1 MTDYEKLK
9 QLIDETDRLI
19 ASQATEGDSTFKAWH
34 MQVSRF
40 LANNF
45 GKKSIEYEN
54 FQKTR
59 FHPGIF
65 STTTPRITFVENCAN
80 GLRATKAVLTS
91 YLDDFSDENAPAEN
105 SQGTIAKTNLSKVF
119 IVHGHDGELKEA
131 VARLIEKQELEPI
144 ILSEK
149 TNEGKTIIEK
159 IEQHS
164 DVGAAICL
172 FTPDDEG
179 KEKSEEQL
187 KGRARQNVVFEA
199 GYFMGKLGRERII
212 IISEDGV
219 ELPSDMSG
227 IVYTSKH
234 DWKVDILK
242 ELKAMGFSIDFNKF
256 YEG

>member
-9 QLIDETDRLI
+9 QLIDEADRLI
-19 ASQATEGDSTFKAWH
+19 ASQETEGDSKFQAWH

-45 GKKSIEYEN
+45 GKESIEYEN

-59 FHPGIF
+59 FRPSVWAGNEDALVRACF
-65 STTTPRITFVENCAN
+65 DGLCTTRN
-80 GLRATKAVLTS
+80 VLTT

-105 SQGTIAKTNLSKVF
+105 SQGTIAKPNLSKVF

-131 VARLIEKQELEPI
+131 VARLIEKQELKPI
-144 ILSEK
+144 ILAEK

-187 KGRARQNVVFEA
+187 KDRARQNVVFEA

-242 ELKAMGFSIDFNKF
+242 ELKTMGFSIDFNKF